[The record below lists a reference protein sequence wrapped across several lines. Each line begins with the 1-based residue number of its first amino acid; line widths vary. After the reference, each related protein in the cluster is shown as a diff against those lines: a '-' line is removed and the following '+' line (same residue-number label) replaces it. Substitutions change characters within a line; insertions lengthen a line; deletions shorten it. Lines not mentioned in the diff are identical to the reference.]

1 MQQEGKPAY
10 TLNEAAELLGVSRSY
25 LGKLVR
31 DGKLRVARIGQR
43 TVRVTDR
50 AIRDFLQE
58 HETTGKES
66 YPYRY
71 ESKGESNDQES

>member
-1 MQQEGKPAY
+1 MNLTGKPAY
-10 TLNEAAELLGVSRSY
+10 TLNETAELLGVSRSY
-25 LGKLVR
+25 VNKLVR

-43 TVRVTDR
+43 TVRVTDV
-50 AIRDFLQE
+50 ALRDFLQA

-71 ESKGESNDQES
+71 RAEEASDE